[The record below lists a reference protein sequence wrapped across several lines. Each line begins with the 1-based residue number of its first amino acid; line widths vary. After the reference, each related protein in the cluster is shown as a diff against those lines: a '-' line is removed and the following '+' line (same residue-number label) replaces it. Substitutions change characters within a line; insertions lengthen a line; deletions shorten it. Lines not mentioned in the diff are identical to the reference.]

1 MMRSARILMC
11 GVAAVAL
18 LGPARALPLYGQNPQ
33 NPQTGS
39 PPQTTFRSTT
49 SLVEVDAIVLDKDNN
64 FVPGLVADDLALFE
78 DGKPQAIQ
86 QFYMVTHDSSARNP
100 VAGAGVNGAQNAED
114 RAHRVFVLLFDEGS
128 LGNESLMRVKKGAEQ
143 FIQEQ
148 IGPGDIGGVF
158 VAGNM
163 YRSRLTTDKNELLMA
178 VRSARPTFDNRQSLL
193 APLREFPK
201 IPSEVDAARIES
213 GEREVAAQLAE
224 RACVDE
230 PQLCAETAPT
240 RDTQLGAVEN
250 LIQQKARLYVRQ
262 SRTLTNATVQN
273 LAYVAG
279 GLAHIP
285 GRKTL
290 MFLTEGFFVEESRAT
305 LRTVAAQAARG
316 GTTIYT
322 IDGRGNINGMS
333 ANPDVVRA
341 SMSRSGAF
349 DTGDDGPMILTS
361 GTGGF
366 MIHGMDDMNRAFGM
380 VVRDTS
386 TYYVIGYQP
395 DNAVMDGKYRKIDLK
410 ARVPGLNIRAR
421 QGYLAVTLPPLQQI
435 KAGGGGQ

>member
-1 MMRSARILMC
+1 MMRIARLVTC
-11 GVAAVAL
+11 GVAAVVL
-18 LGPARALPLYGQNPQ
+18 LGPARTLPLFGQNPQ
-33 NPQTGS
+33 TA

-49 SLVEVDAIVLDKDNN
+49 SLVEVDAVVLDSKNQ
-64 FVPGLVADDLALFE
+64 FVPGLVADDLTLYE

-86 QFYMVTHDSSARNP
+86 QFYMVTHDDTATRA
-100 VAGAGVNGAQNAED
+100 VAGAGVNVAQTPED

-128 LGNESLMRVKKGAEQ
+128 LNNESLMRVQKGAEK

-163 YRSRLTTDKNELLMA
+163 YRSRLTNDKNELLVA
-178 VRSARPTFDNRQSLL
+178 VRSARPGFESRQSLL

-201 IPSEVDAARIES
+201 IPSEVDAMRIEQ
-213 GEREVAAQLAE
+213 GEREVAMQLAQQ
-224 RACVDE
+224 ACTE
-230 PQLCAETAPT
+230 QASLCAEAAPQP
-240 RDTQLGAVEN
+240 DVQISVIEN
-250 LIQQKARLYVRQ
+250 QIQQKARLYVRQ
-262 SRTLTNATVQN
+262 ARTLATTTVQN
-273 LAYVAG
+273 LQYVAG

-290 MFLTEGFFVEESRAT
+290 IFLTEGFFVEESRPI
-305 LRTVAAQAARG
+305 LRNVAAQAARG

-322 IDGRGNINGMS
+322 IDGRGNVNGLS
-333 ANPDVVRA
+333 ANPDVVHA

-349 DTGDDGPMILTS
+349 DTGDDGPLILTS

-366 MIHGMDDMNRAFGM
+366 MIHGMDDVSRALNL
-380 VVRDTS
+380 VARDTS

-395 DNAVMDGKYRKIDLK
+395 DNAVMDGKYRKIELK
-410 ARVPGLNIRAR
+410 TKVSGLNIRAR

-435 KAGGGGQ
+435 KIGGGGE